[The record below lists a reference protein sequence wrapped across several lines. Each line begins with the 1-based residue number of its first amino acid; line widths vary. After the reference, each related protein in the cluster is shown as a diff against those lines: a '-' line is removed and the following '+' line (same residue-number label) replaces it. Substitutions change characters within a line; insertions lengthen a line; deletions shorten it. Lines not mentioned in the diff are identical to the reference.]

1 MKRSLCCD
9 LRHICCPF
17 PRLRQRHWA
26 QSKPVLA
33 PSLWLHVHHGRPG
46 EGLGKNNTLASV
58 ACSSEGA
65 ARSGLD
71 RDGSGQC
78 CDRIV
83 HFGCS
88 ARYSWA
94 SAALEAQARKAA
106 VPVTVA
112 AEAVGRYSEIIEA
125 APWFLHPGGAADG
138 AKYAG
143 PP

>member
-1 MKRSLCCD
+1 VLAVDDEFAVGEGSE
-9 LRHICCPF
+9 
-17 PRLRQRHWA
+17 Q
-26 QSKPVLA
+26 PVLA

-65 ARSGLD
+65 ARSALD
-71 RDGSGQC
+71 RDGSAQG

-112 AEAVGRYSEIIEA
+112 AQHHGLKGEQWRHT
-125 APWFLHPGGAADG
+125 PR
-138 AKYAG
+138 
-143 PP
+143 

>member
-1 MKRSLCCD
+1 MLPVLPLKATSLG
-9 LRHICCPF
+9 PE
-17 PRLRQRHWA
+17 Q
-26 QSKPVLA
+26 PVLA
-33 PSLWLHVHHGRPG
+33 PSLWLHVHHDRPG

-71 RDGSGQC
+71 RDGSGQR

-112 AEAVGRYSEIIEA
+112 AEAVGRYSEI
-125 APWFLHPGGAADG
+125 
-138 AKYAG
+138 
-143 PP
+143 